1 MCAAPWPW
9 NSYVFPVAS
18 RDFMSVP
25 NVAFGAG
32 GGAQAG
38 VEAAAGEVCSEATSG
53 WTTEDK
59 DRQGS

>member
-1 MCAAPWPW
+1 
-9 NSYVFPVAS
+9 
-18 RDFMSVP
+18 MSVP